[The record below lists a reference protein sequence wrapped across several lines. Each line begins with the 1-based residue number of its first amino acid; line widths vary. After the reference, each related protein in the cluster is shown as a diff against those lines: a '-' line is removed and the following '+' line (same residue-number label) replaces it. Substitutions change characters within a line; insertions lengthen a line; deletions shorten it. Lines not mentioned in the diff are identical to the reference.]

1 MFRWLG
7 TTGFSFFRE
16 EGVSFLLQ
24 EESGFY
30 FLPLFLFKEKMLDP
44 EGRGGNSENHVN
56 PLFWRD
62 VFFCLFVLKSGNLRP
77 GLSLKKDICGYKLVR
92 LNFDKHI

>member
-1 MFRWLG
+1 MFRWLE
-7 TTGFSFFRE
+7 TTGFSLFGE

-44 EGRGGNSENHVN
+44 EGRGGSSENHVN
-56 PLFWRD
+56 PRSWRD
-62 VFFCLFVLKSGNLRP
+62 VFSVYLYLRQET
-77 GLSLKKDICGYKLVR
+77 
-92 LNFDKHI
+92 